1 MSTKKFI
8 ISALFICAVIAGAF
22 SFYASSHPDGLEK
35 VAADQSLDVNAKDSL
50 TADSPLS
57 DYGVSGVDN
66 DRLSVGASG
75 LAGVVIVG
83 VAGLGLYFWVRKSES
98 N

>member
-8 ISALFICAVIAGAF
+8 ISALLVCAVIAGGF
-22 SFYASSHPDGLEK
+22 SFYASSNPDGLEK

-57 DYGVSGVDN
+57 DYGVNGVEN

>member
-8 ISALFICAVIAGAF
+8 FSALLICAVIAGAF
-22 SFYASSHPDGLEK
+22 SFYASSNPDGLEK

-83 VAGLGLYFWVRKSES
+83 IAGLGLYFWVRKSES

>member
-8 ISALFICAVIAGAF
+8 ISALLVCAVIAGGF
-22 SFYASSHPDGLEK
+22 SFYASSNPDGLEK

-57 DYGVSGVDN
+57 DYGVNGVSN